1 MKDNKIYNKH
11 DNSIM
16 VRTDGDTIYVIC
28 NKENQQDVVVE
39 KMTTDNCLLENYE
52 VWDDDDDRKWILQF
66 RVLDEYEIKPKLN

>member
-16 VRTDGDTIYVIC
+16 VRTDGDIIYVIC

-52 VWDDDDDRKWILQF
+52 VWDDDDDRKWILKF

>member
-28 NKENQQDVVVE
+28 NKESQQDIVVK
-39 KMTTDNCLLENYE
+39 KMTTDNCMLESYE

-66 RVLDEYEIKPKLN
+66 RVLDEYEIKPKSN

>member
-16 VRTDGDTIYVIC
+16 VRTDGDIIYVIC